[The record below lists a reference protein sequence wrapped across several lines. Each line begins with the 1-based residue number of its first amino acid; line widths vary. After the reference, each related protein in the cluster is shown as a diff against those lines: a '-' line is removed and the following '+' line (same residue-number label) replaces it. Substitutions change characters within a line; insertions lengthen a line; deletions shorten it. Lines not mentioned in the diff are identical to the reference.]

1 MTKMKRFELLEIL
14 VDDIVRRIDANSPLS
29 QEWKDQYSDE
39 RSVKIEDAILWCDD
53 NIVIEPYKSII
64 HYLRNFVNSA
74 DYDRDDELEVITMY
88 TLSVS
93 NNEARKKKIRG
104 VFTRTNPYV
113 CTLEVFY
120 NEGNFSLADSNWGI
134 WERIWAS
141 IGNNAE
147 QANEFWTDLLND
159 QRSRIYVHTDTI
171 ENINEDK
178 IWKLYSFAY
187 LSYINEGKFSIP
199 SILRAADLSPMY
211 ASLVFDE
218 RAKYDQFFDVYDVLN
233 EVKHAEDLL
242 TRFVK
247 VYQVI
252 ELLAYRKKFQKLI
265 KEHMDHHYPIVRQI
279 ESLTESFKKSEKEEI
294 SNLFTDCFSTIAN
307 KLDEEVAGAYPA
319 RSTYLSWDCR
329 QFIQEY
335 YKINFDGTAH
345 HPLYDSKTV
354 GLIVYQIRCSI
365 VHNKETE
372 VHFTFNNMGDYV
384 AIVPL
389 IEKLNTLLLENII
402 ELINNGEKL
411 KYTADTLPLY

>member
-279 ESLTESFKKSEKEEI
+279 E
-294 SNLFTDCFSTIAN
+294 FTDGKF
-307 KLDEEVAGAYPA
+307 
-319 RSTYLSWDCR
+319 
-329 QFIQEY
+329 
-335 YKINFDGTAH
+335 
-345 HPLYDSKTV
+345 
-354 GLIVYQIRCSI
+354 
-365 VHNKETE
+365 
-372 VHFTFNNMGDYV
+372 
-384 AIVPL
+384 
-389 IEKLNTLLLENII
+389 
-402 ELINNGEKL
+402 
-411 KYTADTLPLY
+411 